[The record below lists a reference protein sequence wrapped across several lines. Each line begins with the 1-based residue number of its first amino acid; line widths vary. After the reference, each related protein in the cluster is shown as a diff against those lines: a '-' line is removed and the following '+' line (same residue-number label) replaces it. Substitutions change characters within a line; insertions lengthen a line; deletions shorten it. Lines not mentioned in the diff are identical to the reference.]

1 MRKQAIKTANFSGKR
16 RFGSAW
22 LIRKFCVSAELDL
35 NLILL
40 EKDALAICAV
50 SSSPVT

>member
-16 RFGSAW
+16 RFASAF
-22 LIRKFCVSAELDL
+22 FCVSAELDL

-50 SSSPVT
+50 ISSPVT